1 MDEIGAGIVPRET
14 VLRPCPSQAGPGHA
28 RVARALGTGIVAGE
42 FPEGAVL
49 PAEPVLLARFGVSR
63 TLLREAVKTL
73 SGKGLLEA
81 RTRVG
86 TRVRERAAWNLFDRD
101 VLAWTLDAGIDRR
114 FLRDLAE
121 IRLAI
126 EPAAAALAA
135 ERRTDADI
143 AALESCVAAMR
154 AAPGLDPAFASA
166 DLAFHLVLADAS
178 GNLFMHSVGAVTEAA
193 LDVVF
198 RMSRPTD
205 PQAHETSWRA
215 HAAIAAAIRAGDPAA
230 AARATEVVVRDGLRN
245 GAAAVEAGAP
255 RPTLV
260 PACPV
265 RRGSSR

>member
-1 MDEIGAGIVPRET
+1 MDETGARIVS
-14 VLRPCPSQAGPGHA
+14 SQGPGHA
-28 RVARALGTGIVAGE
+28 RVARALGTGIVAGQ

-63 TLLREAVKTL
+63 TVLREAIKTL
-73 SGKGLLEA
+73 SGKGLLET

-135 ERRTDADI
+135 ERRTDGDVE
-143 AALESCVAAMR
+143 ALEACVAAMR

-166 DLAFHLVLADAS
+166 DLAFHLALADAS

-205 PQAHETSWRA
+205 PHAHETSWRA
-215 HAAIAAAIRAGDPAA
+215 HAAIAAAIRAGNPAA
-230 AARATEVVVRDGLRN
+230 AARATKVVVRDGLRN
-245 GAAAVEAGAP
+245 GAAAVETAGPAP
-255 RPTLV
+255 YPSAGPMP
-260 PACPV
+260 PAKSREESGPV
-265 RRGSSR
+265 RNRS

>member
-1 MDEIGAGIVPRET
+1 MDRIEAAAVSRK
-14 VLRPCPSQAGPGHA
+14 GPGHA
-28 RVARALGTGIVAGE
+28 RVARALGTDIVAGR

-49 PAEPVLLARFGVSR
+49 PGEPALLAGFGVSR
-63 TLLREAVKTL
+63 TVLREAIKTL
-73 SGKGLLEA
+73 SGKGLVEA

-101 VLAWTLDAGIDRR
+101 VLAWSLEDGIDQR

-135 ERRTDADI
+135 ERRTEGDI
-143 AALESCVAAMR
+143 ERLEACVAAMR
-154 AAPGLDPAFASA
+154 DAAGLDPAFARA
-166 DLAFHLVLADAS
+166 DLAFHLALADAS

-205 PQAHETSWRA
+205 PQAHATSWRA

-230 AARATEVVVRDGLRN
+230 AARATEVVVRDGLAN
-245 GAAAVEAGAP
+245 GAAAVETGACPPYPNASPPRAGA
-255 RPTLV
+255 T
-260 PACPV
+260 
-265 RRGSSR
+265 SR